1 MVIQKINQ
9 LTVNNVQSSGQ
20 MSVNQFM
27 INTSILNEKDLDKLQ
42 NNIIISTIK
51 LRVMARHMILIWLI

>member
-9 LTVNNVQSSGQ
+9 LTVNNVQSGGQ

-27 INTSILNEKDLDKLQ
+27 INNSILNEKDLDKLR
-42 NNIIISTIK
+42 K
-51 LRVMARHMILIWLI
+51 

>member
-27 INTSILNEKDLDKLQ
+27 INNSILNEKDLDKLRKQ
-42 NNIIISTIK
+42 YNY
-51 LRVMARHMILIWLI
+51 

>member
-27 INTSILNEKDLDKLQ
+27 INNSILNEKDLDKLRKQ
-42 NNIIISTIK
+42 YNYQYY
-51 LRVMARHMILIWLI
+51 